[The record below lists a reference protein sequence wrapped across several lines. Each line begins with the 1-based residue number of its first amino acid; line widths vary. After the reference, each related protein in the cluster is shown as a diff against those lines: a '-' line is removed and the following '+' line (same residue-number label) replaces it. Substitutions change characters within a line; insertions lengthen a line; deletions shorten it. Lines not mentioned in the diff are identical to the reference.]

1 MDKAMG
7 IGFEA
12 ITLDEQIKS
21 RQGKGEPGWERGP
34 GTMRHFLEMTDAAQ
48 L

>member
-1 MDKAMG
+1 MNEAMS
-7 IGFEA
+7 IRFEA
-12 ITLDEQIKS
+12 LPLDEEVKG

-34 GTMRHFLEMTDAAQ
+34 GTIRHFLEMTDAAQ